1 MRLIS
6 IALLA
11 LVLAISGCATSG
23 ANHVPLVDMRGKDQN
38 QFAQDVQECQAYAR
52 QTMGAGTGAAAG
64 AIAGALL
71 GAFLAPSGS
80 RNYVAGRGAVLG
92 GIAGGVH
99 GNETAESVTKRCL
112 AGRGYNVL
120 N

>member
-1 MRLIS
+1 MRLI
-6 IALLA
+6 AVLLS
-11 LVLAISGCATSG
+11 LAFLAGCATSG
-23 ANHVPLVDMRGKDQN
+23 ANRVPLVDMRGKDAA
-38 QFAQDVQECQAYAR
+38 QFNLDVQECQAYAR
-52 QTMGAGTGAAAG
+52 QTVGAGTGAAVG
-64 AIAGALL
+64 AVAGALL

-92 GIAGGVH
+92 GLAGGVH
-99 GNETAESVTKRCL
+99 GNETQENVITRCL